1 MCEIWFDAA
10 GACPS
15 FLPLIS
21 ISVPLI
27 LVQENMTWNEAQSY
41 CRENNV
47 DLVSVYS
54 EEIQNWV
61 ERMVRSATSSH
72 VWLGLR
78 FSCRLKLWFW
88 VTGSVACYQN
98 WVPGN
103 GSGAGHCGNTGAV
116 QSGGGHQWVSL
127 PETQKLN
134 FIWNKDRINIL

>member
-1 MCEIWFDAA
+1 
-10 GACPS
+10 
-15 FLPLIS
+15 
-21 ISVPLI
+21 
-27 LVQENMTWNEAQSY
+27 MTWNEAQSY

-134 FIWNKDRINIL
+134 FICSK